1 MGQKSITTFFLLSEE
16 ERNALCASETST
28 AKLNFIGNEHIKI
41 MNGVLIKY
49 TEEPGVTEVVIPE
62 GIIGI
67 DHPINSLIFLRN
79 VL

>member
-16 ERNALCASETST
+16 ERDALCASETST

-49 TEEPGVTEVVIPE
+49 TEEPGVTEVVIPK

>member
-1 MGQKSITTFFLLSEE
+1 MCQNSITTFFLLSEE
-16 ERNALCASETST
+16 ERDALCASETST

-41 MNGVLIKY
+41 MNGVLIKD

-67 DHPINSLIFLRN
+67 DHPINVS
-79 VL
+79 VK